1 MVLLFQRKR
10 HISLPRRCLLFGDLA
25 IILLAQLGALFVRFG
40 REDALSYLAGNGIAI
55 GISVAVYLLVF
66 YASGMYEPAWNRP
79 ARPFDFLPLGATLL
93 ATAISALIV
102 FANPGMVLGRGIWLL
117 ASGFILAAVYALR
130 ALLRHLVR
138 RGHFLKRALLLCDT
152 PDAARELLDILRDGR
167 PCPYRVDGIVPCG
180 SLPASAFDGLRTAK
194 PGAPSDAEPARPV
207 PIAGALGDL
216 DPDFLEAR
224 EISSILVAVD
234 DPALAHNLL
243 PRMRGLRYRGFEI
256 QDRLSLTEELRREI
270 PLAHLSEEWLMQS
283 AMNCSVLSIRR
294 TKRILDFA
302 AALIGLVPSLPLMLL
317 AGLLVKLTSRGPMIY
332 RQTRVGLGGQPYTL
346 YKLRTMRADA
356 EASGAVWSAASDSRV
371 TPVGYFLRKWRLD
384 EIPQLF
390 NVLKGEMSLVG
401 PRPERPEFT
410 AVLEKAIPF
419 YNERTLVPPGL
430 TGWAQIWF
438 PYASSV
444 EAAARKLQFDLYYV
458 KNMSVLLDATILL
471 RTFKTI
477 LVGLRHEDESLLQG
491 DERLETLL
499 ASLRGPGGAAPA
511 PLSAAENGID
521 PGPRTP

>member
-25 IILLAQLGALFVRFG
+25 IVLLAQLGALFVRFG
-40 REDALSYLAGNGIAI
+40 WDDGLLYLAENGIAI

-180 SLPASAFDGLRTAK
+180 SLPATAFDGLRTAK

-207 PIAGALGDL
+207 PVAGALGDL

-294 TKRILDFA
+294 TKRILDIA
-302 AALIGLVPSLPLMLL
+302 AALIGLVPGLPLMLL
-317 AGLLVKLTSRGPMIY
+317 AGLLVKLTSRGPMVY
-332 RQTRVGLGGQPYTL
+332 RQTRVGLGGRPYTL

-356 EASGAVWSAASDSRV
+356 EASGAVWSASSDSRV
-371 TPVGYFLRKWRLD
+371 TPVGYFLRKWRID

-390 NVLKGEMSLVG
+390 NILKGEMSLVG

-458 KNMSVLLDATILL
+458 KNMSVLLDATVLL

-477 LVGLRHEDESLLQG
+477 LVGLRHEDEFLLQG

>member
-40 REDALSYLAGNGIAI
+40 WDDGLLYLAENGIGI
-55 GISVAVYLLVF
+55 GVSVLVYLLVF

-93 ATAISALIV
+93 ATALSAIIV

-117 ASGFILAAVYALR
+117 ASGFILIAVYALR

-152 PDAARELLDILRDGR
+152 PDAARELLAILRDGR
-167 PCPYRVDGIVPCG
+167 PCPYRVDGIIPCG
-180 SLPASAFDGLRTAK
+180 VVSASVFDGILATK
-194 PGAPSDAEPARPV
+194 PGAPADAEPERPV
-207 PIAGALGDL
+207 PVAGTLDDL
-216 DPDFLEAR
+216 DPDFLESR
-224 EISSILVAVD
+224 EISSLLVAVE
-234 DPALAHNLL
+234 PSLAHNLL
-243 PRMRGLRYRGFEI
+243 PRLRGLRYRGFEI

-270 PLAHLSEEWLMQS
+270 PLAYLSEEWLMQS
-283 AMNCSVLSIRR
+283 AMNCAVLPIRR
-294 TKRILDFA
+294 TKRIVDVA
-302 AALIGLVPSLPLMLL
+302 ASLIGLLPGLPVLCI

-332 RQTRVGLGGQPYTL
+332 RQTRVGLGGRPYTL
-346 YKLRTMRADA
+346 YKLRTMRTDA
-356 EASGAVWSAASDSRV
+356 EASGAVWSASSDSRV
-371 TPVGYFLRKWRLD
+371 TPVGFFLRKWRID

-410 AVLEKAIPF
+410 VLLEKAIPF

-458 KNMSVLLDATILL
+458 KNLSPLLDLTILL

-499 ASLRGPGGAAPA
+499 ASLRERNNAAGVP
-511 PLSAAENGID
+511 PAAENGID

>member
-10 HISLPRRCLLFGDLA
+10 HISLPRRGLLFGDLL
-25 IILLAQLGALFVRFG
+25 IVLLAQLGALCVRFG
-40 REDALSYLAGNGIAI
+40 WNDAMLYLATNWI
-55 GISVAVYLLVF
+55 GIGVSVFVYLLVF

-79 ARPFDFLPLGATLL
+79 ARPFDFLPLAATLL
-93 ATAISALIV
+93 ATALSAIVV
-102 FANPGMVLGRGIWLL
+102 FANPGMVLGRGVWIL
-117 ASGFILAAVYALR
+117 ASGLILIAVYAQRAVLR
-130 ALLRHLVR
+130 LLLR

-152 PDAARELLDILRDGR
+152 PDTARELLAILRDGR
-167 PCPYRVDGIVPCG
+167 PCPFRVDGIVPCG
-180 SLPASAFDGLRTAK
+180 TVPASAFAGIFATK
-194 PGAPSDAEPARPV
+194 PGAPADAEPERPV
-207 PIAGALGDL
+207 PVAGTLSEL
-216 DPDFLEAR
+216 DAGFLEAR
-224 EISSILVAVD
+224 EISSLLVAVAPD
-234 DPALAHNLL
+234 RAHDLL
-243 PRMRGLRYRGFEI
+243 PRLRGLRYRGFEI
-256 QDRLSLTEELRREI
+256 HDRLALCEDIRREI
-270 PLAHLSEEWLMQS
+270 PLAYISEEWLMQS
-283 AMNCSVLSIRR
+283 AMNCAVLPIRR

-302 AALIGLVPSLPLMLL
+302 AALIGLVPGLPLMLL

-332 RQTRVGLGGQPYTL
+332 RQTRVGLGGRPYTL
-346 YKLRTMRADA
+346 YKLRTMCDHAEDA
-356 EASGAVWSAASDSRV
+356 GAVWSASADARV

-410 AVLEKAIPF
+410 AVLEKEIPF

-458 KNMSVLLDATILL
+458 KNLSPLLDLSILL

-477 LVGLRHEDESLLQG
+477 LVGLRHEDESLLQP
-491 DERLETLL
+491 DETLETLL
-499 ASLRGPGGAAPA
+499 ASVRAAGVSGG
-511 PLSAAENGID
+511 ENGID
-521 PGPRTP
+521 PGAGTP